1 MGTKLVCVCV
11 CLRVLTCDGS
21 RALGKMALTGLSR
34 GDKQVFSLECLCF
47 SAIWGEPGNV
57 DRVEILEQQGDE
69 TTTHKQC

>member
-1 MGTKLVCVCV
+1 MCVCV
-11 CLRVLTCDGS
+11 CLHVLTCDGS